1 MVSASLQLGCTLV
14 SEYTVG
20 GKGVWTL
27 PPDLPSHPLQGCH
40 MATAAWSWVPPAGG
54 ESSDVW
60 NLQGGPRCRNP
71 TKGPTCVCTDTN
83 QAAGPQKIP
92 NGPGDTRMAQL
103 SLLGMSPARQAPSP
117 AAGPVRPAATDQQ
130 GEPRW
135 PSDLTLT
142 LGFQTQGPFPFKV
155 VVPTLWA
162 VRSELMGSESPD
174 LWECRQL
181 SRDGTSQS
189 PQEPRLPSL

>member
-1 MVSASLQLGCTLV
+1 
-14 SEYTVG
+14 
-20 GKGVWTL
+20 
-27 PPDLPSHPLQGCH
+27 
-40 MATAAWSWVPPAGG
+40 
-54 ESSDVW
+54 
-60 NLQGGPRCRNP
+60 
-71 TKGPTCVCTDTN
+71 
-83 QAAGPQKIP
+83 
-92 NGPGDTRMAQL
+92 MAQL

-117 AAGPVRPAATDQQ
+117 AAGLVRPAATDQQ

-142 LGFQTQGPFPFKV
+142 LGFQTQGLFPFKV

-162 VRSELMGSESPD
+162 VRSELRGSESPD
-174 LWECRQL
+174 LRECRQL